1 MTSII
6 VLRKAC
12 TFGLPALHSW
22 KGLPAH
28 TTGCLPASMLS
39 SPYPSLRRLE
49 TRTTFIAPLT
59 GKGNKRDINSLLGL
73 LGKLC
78 SSDERGRLCW
88 YHPSPLL
95 SEVPRNMN
103 LAPWEPLRDWGK
115 RSRECLRC
123 WPRHPCAPVMGLQ
136 GERNLP
142 KNPAA
147 TLESSLGRGSLLFW
161 AGRAGKEDSCKFF
174 PGMTA
179 SKKYHTSR
187 EPMLK

>member
-12 TFGLPALHSW
+12 TFGLPGLHSW
-22 KGLPAH
+22 KGLLAH

-39 SPYPSLRRLE
+39 SPCPSLRRLE
-49 TRTTFIAPLT
+49 KWTTFTAPLT
-59 GKGNKRDINSLLGL
+59 GKGNKWDINSLLGL

-103 LAPWEPLRDWGK
+103 LTLWEPLRDWRK

-123 WPRHPCAPVMGLQ
+123 WPQYPCAPVMGLQ
-136 GERNLP
+136 GGRNLP
-142 KNPAA
+142 EPLWRAHWVG
-147 TLESSLGRGSLLFW
+147 EVCCFE

-174 PGMTA
+174 PWNDC
-179 SKKYHTSR
+179 
-187 EPMLK
+187 LKDVSHK